1 MHFLESLRLSLS
13 GLKSNKM
20 RSLLTMLGIII
31 GIAAVI
37 GILTVGDGLSGYITS
52 TMSDMGASSIGLSL
66 QSKSEDDPRVM
77 SATMMGMMSTPI
89 DGEDLISPKMI
100 DELRNRFSDSIKAI
114 SLSQSV
120 TSGAAEDG
128 RLYANVSIMG
138 VNDEYFG
145 VNDVE
150 LLSGRFLQEKD
161 EHGNRMICLVSDKL
175 VNNMFGGNRTA
186 ALGQEI
192 TVKTSTGNNKFRIVG
207 VYKYEM
213 TVLNMS
219 MAAEK
224 DISTSVFI
232 PLSTAKQLAN
242 AEDGFS
248 SITVQAVDG
257 IDCSALAKRME
268 NHLNNRYYARN
279 DDYSVSSL
287 SMETMIESM
296 DSMMNT
302 LSIAIS
308 VIAAISLLVGGIG
321 VMNIML
327 VSVTERTREIG
338 TRKALGATNG
348 NIKLQFVAESA
359 MLCLVGGALGI
370 VLGTVMGY
378 IGSDLLGAPNLPS
391 LGSIALAVGF
401 SLAVGIFFG
410 YYPAA
415 KAAKMD
421 PIEALRYE

>member
-1 MHFLESLRLSLS
+1 MHFLESLRLSLG

-20 RSLLTMLGIII
+20 RSILTMLGIII

-66 QSKSEDDPRVM
+66 QSKAEDDPRVM
-77 SATMMGMMSTPI
+77 SATMMGMMAQKI
-89 DGEDLISPKMI
+89 DGDDLISPKMVK
-100 DELRNRFSDSIKAI
+100 ELRERFSDSIQAI
-114 SLSQSV
+114 ALSETV
-120 TSGAAEDG
+120 ASGAAEDG

-138 VNDEYFG
+138 VNDEYSK
-145 VNDVE
+145 VNDIE
-150 LLSGRFLQEKD
+150 LLHGRFIRETDDK
-161 EHGNRMICLVSDKL
+161 GKRMICVVSDKL
-175 VNNMFGGNRTA
+175 VNNMFKGNHEK
-186 ALGQEI
+186 ALGSE
-192 TVKTSTGNNKFRIVG
+192 VRVSTATDRYTFRIVG

-213 TVLNMS
+213 TMLNMS
-219 MAAEK
+219 MASEK
-224 DISTSVFI
+224 DLSTSLFI
-232 PLSTAKQLAN
+232 PLSTAKQLSGAD
-242 AEDGFS
+242 DGFA
-248 SITVQAVDG
+248 SITVQAVPDA
-257 IDCSALAKRME
+257 DCSALAGRME
-268 NHLNNRYYARN
+268 DHLNRYYKSN
-279 DDYSVSSL
+279 NDYSVSSL

-296 DSMMNT
+296 DSMMDT
-302 LSIAIS
+302 LSVAIS

-338 TRKALGATNG
+338 TRKALGATNS

-359 MLCLVGGALGI
+359 MLCLVGGVIGI
-370 VLGTVMGY
+370 ILGTVMGY

-391 LGSIALAVGF
+391 LSSIALAVGF

-410 YYPAA
+410 YYPAG